1 MSRTLPTFDFSFLD
15 KHVDI
20 YNLGQHDLDNSFIFT
35 DFIVWQFPVWQAH
48 HEGCVPIG
56 ICEESTDG
64 NGAYIAMVFEDED
77 GNRYYTHVPASWK
90 DEAKVAHL
98 GWEACQEARYNW
110 WHNFKINRRK
120 S

>member
-20 YNLGQHDLDNSFIFT
+20 YNLGQHDMDNSFIFT
-35 DFIVWQFPVWQAH
+35 DFIVWQLPAWQAR
-48 HEGCVPIG
+48 HEGCTPIG
-56 ICEESTDG
+56 ICKESTNG
-64 NGAYIAMVFEDED
+64 GGAYIAMVFEDED
-77 GNRYYTHVPASWK
+77 GNRYYTHVPASWI

-110 WHNFKINRRK
+110 WHNHREEKRK
-120 S
+120 A